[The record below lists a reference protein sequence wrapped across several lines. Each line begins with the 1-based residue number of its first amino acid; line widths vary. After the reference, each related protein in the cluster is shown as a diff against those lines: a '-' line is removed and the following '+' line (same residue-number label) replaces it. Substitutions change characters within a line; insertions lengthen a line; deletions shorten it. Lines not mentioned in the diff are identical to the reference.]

1 MLLPVDRTAPNALVV
16 LVIFPN
22 RPLVV
27 AIEVEEPGDEIATTS
42 VDFGVVKVVN
52 EELTN
57 GEEVLLEA
65 EVILGKKG
73 LVLLVTEKADDAE
86 PAVKLNALLP
96 AEVTEGA
103 AVMALLAPPRE
114 KPNSPPDAGVADVAD
129 VAAVAVIVEAPKAL
143 PVSSDVLPILVKD
156 GELDFIL
163 PERA

>member
-27 AIEVEEPGDEIATTS
+27 AIEVEEPGDELATTS

-65 EVILGKKG
+65 EVILGK
-73 LVLLVTEKADDAE
+73 KADDAE

-114 KPNSPPDAGVADVAD
+114 KPNSPPDAGVADVA
-129 VAAVAVIVEAPKAL
+129 AVVVIVEAPKAL

>member
-27 AIEVEEPGDEIATTS
+27 AIEVEEPGDELATTS

-57 GEEVLLEA
+57 VEEVLLEA

-114 KPNSPPDAGVADVAD
+114 KPNSPADAGVADVA
-129 VAAVAVIVEAPKAL
+129 AVEVIVEAPKAL